1 MRFRLIHI
9 VVLWTIGV
17 IAFPGAA
24 SAQTAV
30 KTRAGVHP
38 DYARIVF
45 EWPKK
50 TEFSAAIRGK
60 ELSVVFGNPFKS
72 DYSDLSRRLGE
83 YIGPPKSVA
92 GGKEVRFPLRRDV
105 GLQARQFGN
114 RFIVDLLKST
124 PALTEKPVSQP
135 QPRPKTGI
143 SESASPPDTKKGPHA
158 AQVTSE
164 RDPAEAQA
172 DREKA
177 AAMEQEKKKREQEEA
192 GAKALAAAK
201 FIEDEKQASVSKEG
215 KIEFELRVKEIA
227 GGLRLRFPFPKD
239 VSSAVFLRGDHLWVV
254 FDKPAHIDLS
264 IIPLLNRDVIQGAEQ
279 LDDQDATVLT
289 FRVTPGYVPHAGRSH
304 SVWQIDLLKEAVAP
318 DGILPVI
325 REPETGTGGL
335 VRVKAGNPSPP
346 VKVFDPAVGDALVIT
361 PVLESAH
368 AVVQQRKYVDFDLL
382 ATAQGIAIAPNTD
395 RLQVKS
401 LPGSVEISS
410 QSGLMIS
417 DDVARNLG
425 HNQTGGVTPPA
436 PANMDFENWAR
447 GANTAYYE
455 TRRQLLA
462 NVAGSKL
469 AERSANQM
477 ALAQF
482 YLAHGLAAESRS
494 TLNVMAAED
503 ANAIKDPYYLG
514 ISGVT
519 NYFLARYQE
528 AGKDLTDN
536 SLSSDSH
543 AKLWL
548 GAVKARQGLWKD
560 SLSAFDS
567 GFAVIGKYPAKIRA
581 EMRVLAG
588 TAALQTGEFD
598 RAERE
603 LNNVPEKNLP
613 PILENEAK
621 LLQARLFEAR
631 GKTDDALRSYDEV
644 IARRHLPTAVPA
656 RLARLLLLNRL
667 GSLDNA
673 KTIEQLEALRYAW
686 RGDDTELKVLEALGG
701 RYIANNDYREGLS
714 VMRAAVTY
722 YPDTD
727 RSRRIADQ
735 MNEVFANLFLND
747 GAKSMPAVKALALY
761 YDFREL
767 TPLGS
772 DGDEMIRRLGE
783 RLVAVDLLD
792 EAIELLDHQVKFR
805 LEGTAKAQ
813 VATRLAVI
821 QLLNKMPDKALD
833 TIRRTQQTRL
843 PEDLTFR
850 RLILEARALMEL
862 SEFEQ
867 ALELIAGFDQ
877 GEANLLRAD
886 IYWASQDWPMAA
898 TSLVK
903 VLDSAPA
910 DKPLEAAGQSQVMRA
925 AIAYALAGQQEGLDR
940 LRNRYGNMMAAG
952 AYAGSFDVITRSP
965 SGNGVGF
972 RQLASTI
979 AGIDTLRDFM
989 ASYRRDL

>member
-1 MRFRLIHI
+1 MLRLLHL
-9 VVLWTIGV
+9 VLACAIGV
-17 IAFPGAA
+17 VAFS
-24 SAQTAV
+24 SAGMAQQSV
-30 KTRAGVHP
+30 ITRAGVHS

-50 TEFSAAIRGK
+50 TEFSASIAGK
-60 ELSVVFGNPFKS
+60 ELRIVFGNSFKT
-72 DYSDLSRRLGE
+72 DYSDVTRRLSG
-83 YIGPPKSVA
+83 YIGPPKNLA
-92 GGKEVRFPLRRDV
+92 GGKEVRFPLRREV
-105 GLQARQFGN
+105 GLQTRQFGN
-114 RFIVDLLKST
+114 RFIIDLLKSS
-124 PALTEKPVSQP
+124 PALAEKPGTQP
-135 QPRPKTGI
+135 QPRPEI
-143 SESASPPDTKKGPHA
+143 PLSEPAPPPDGKKVPDV

-172 DREKA
+172 DRENA
-177 AAMEQEKKKREQEEA
+177 ASIEQAKKKQEQEEA
-192 GAKALAAAK
+192 AAKALTAAK
-201 FIEDEKQASVSKEG
+201 FIEDEKQAAIVRDG
-215 KIEFELRVKEIA
+215 QIEFELRVKEIA
-227 GGLRLRFPFPKD
+227 GGLRLRFPFPED
-239 VSSAVFLRGDHLWVV
+239 VSAAVFLRGDNLWVV

-264 IIPLLNRDVIQGAEQ
+264 IISLLKRDVIQEAEQ

-289 FRVTPGYVPHAGRSH
+289 FKVAPGYVPHAGRRH
-304 SVWQIDLLKEAVAP
+304 SVWQVDLLKEAAAP
-318 DGILPVI
+318 DGIFPVI

-335 VRVKAGNPSPP
+335 VRVKAGNPAPP
-346 VKVFDPAVGDALVIT
+346 VKAFDPAVGDTLVIT
-361 PVLESAH
+361 PVLESGH
-368 AVVQQRKYVDFDLL
+368 ALVQNRKYVDFDLL
-382 ATAQGIAIAPNTD
+382 ATVQGVAIAPTTD

-401 LPGSVEISS
+401 LPGSIEISS
-410 QSGLMIS
+410 LTGLLIS

-425 HNQTGGVTPPA
+425 RNRAAGVMPQA
-436 PANMDFENWAR
+436 PANMEFERWAR
-447 GANTAYYE
+447 GTNATYHD

-462 NVAGSKL
+462 NIAGSKL
-469 AERSANQM
+469 VERSANRM
-477 ALAQF
+477 TLAQF

-494 TLNVMAAED
+494 ALNVMAAED
-503 ANAIKDPYYLG
+503 ANAAKDPYYLG

-519 NYFLARYQE
+519 NYYLARYKE
-528 AGKDLTDN
+528 AEKDLTDN
-536 SLSSDSH
+536 SLGSDSH

-560 SLSAFDS
+560 SLGAFDS
-567 GFAVIGKYPAKIRA
+567 GFAVIGKYPDKIRA

-588 TAALQTGEFD
+588 MAALQAGED
-598 RAERE
+598 ERAERE
-603 LNNVPEKNLP
+603 LNNVPDKNLP
-613 PILENEAK
+613 SYLESEAMM
-621 LLQARLFEAR
+621 LRARLFEAR
-631 GKTDDALRSYDEV
+631 GKTDEALRGYDEV
-644 IARRHLPTAVPA
+644 ITRHYLPTAVPA

-667 GSLDNA
+667 GSLDNE
-673 KTIEQLEALRYAW
+673 KTIGQLEALRYAW
-686 RGDDTELKVLEALGG
+686 RGDDTELRVLEALGE
-701 RYIANNDYREGLS
+701 RYIANKNYREGLT

-735 MNEVFANLFLND
+735 MHEVFATLFLQE

-772 DGDEMIRRLGE
+772 EGDEMIRRLGE

-792 EAIELLDHQVKFR
+792 EGIELLDHQVRNR
-805 LEGTAKAQ
+805 LEGAAKAQ
-813 VATRLAVI
+813 VAARLAVI
-821 QLLNKMPDKALD
+821 QLLNKMPDKALE
-833 TIRRTQQTRL
+833 TIQRTRQTRL

-898 TSLVK
+898 ISLLK
-903 VLDSAPA
+903 VLDGAPA
-910 DKPLEAAGQSQVMRA
+910 DKPLEAAGQGQVMRA
-925 AIAYALAGQQEGLDR
+925 AIAFALAGQQEGLDR
-940 LRNRYGNMMAAG
+940 LRNRYGGAMAAG
-952 AYAGSFDVITRSP
+952 VYAGGFDVITRSS

>member
-1 MRFRLIHI
+1 MFRALHI
-9 VVLWTIGV
+9 LVLWTFGV
-17 IAFPGAA
+17 FAFSGAA
-24 SAQTAV
+24 LAQQEI
-30 KTRAGVHP
+30 KTRAGLHP
-38 DYARIVF
+38 DHARIVF
-45 EWPKK
+45 EWPRK
-50 TEFSAAIRGK
+50 TEFSASITGK
-60 ELSVVFGNPFKS
+60 ELRVVFGEPFTS
-72 DYSDLSRRLGE
+72 DYSDVTRRLRG
-83 YIGPPKSVA
+83 YVGPPKAAA
-92 GGKEVRFPLRRDV
+92 GGKEIRFSLRREV
-105 GLQARQFGN
+105 GMQTRQFGN
-114 RFIVDLLKST
+114 RFVVDLMNSMPASPEKSV
-124 PALTEKPVSQP
+124 AQP
-135 QPRPKTGI
+135 LPRPKTGNQ
-143 SESASPPDTKKGPHA
+143 ESAPQQNMKNGPQVA
-158 AQVTSE
+158 EVTSE
-164 RDPAEAQA
+164 RDPAEVQA

-177 AAMEQEKKKREQEEA
+177 AALKEERKKKAEA
-192 GAKALAAAK
+192 AAAAKALATAR
-201 FIEDEKQASVSKEG
+201 FIEDEKQSAVIKEG
-215 KIEFELRVKEIA
+215 QISFELRVKEIA
-227 GGLRLRFPFPKD
+227 GGLRLRFPFPED
-239 VSSAVFLRGDHLWVV
+239 ASAAVFLRGDHLWVV

-264 IIPLLNRDVIQGAEQ
+264 IISLLKRDVIQKAEQ
-279 LDDQDATVLT
+279 LDDQDASVLT
-289 FRVTPGYVPHAGRSH
+289 FQVTPGYVPYAVRRH
-304 SVWQIDLLKEAVAP
+304 SVWQVDLLKEVIAP
-318 DGILPVI
+318 YGILPVI
-325 REPETGTGGL
+325 REPEAGAGGL
-335 VRVKAGNPSPP
+335 VRVKAGNPAQP
-346 VKVFDPAVGDALVIT
+346 VKAFDPVVGDSLVIT

-382 ATAQGIAIAPNTD
+382 ATAQGVAISPNTD

-401 LPGSVEISS
+401 QPGSVVISS
-410 QSGLMIS
+410 LSGLLIS
-417 DDVARNLG
+417 DDVARNLAG
-425 HNQTGGVTPPA
+425 GRTGGVMPQA
-436 PANMDFENWAR
+436 PAYMDFERWAR
-447 GANTAYYE
+447 GSSANYKE
-455 TRRQLLA
+455 TQRQLLA

-469 AERSANQM
+469 AERRASQM

-494 TLNVMAAED
+494 TLNIMAAED
-503 ANAIKDPYYLG
+503 ANAVKDPYYLG

-519 NYFLARYQE
+519 DYFLARYDGAE
-528 AGKDLTDN
+528 KELTDN
-536 SLSSDSH
+536 SLNSDSH

-548 GAVKARQGLWKD
+548 GAIRARQGLWKD
-560 SLSAFDS
+560 ALRAFDS
-567 GFAVIGKYPAKIRA
+567 GFAVIGKYPDRIRA

-588 TAALQTGEFD
+588 AAALQVAETE

-603 LNNVPEKNLP
+603 LNNVPVKNLP
-613 PILENEAK
+613 PSLVSEAK
-621 LLQARLFEAR
+621 LLQARLYEAR
-631 GKTDDALRSYDEV
+631 GKTDEALRGYDEV
-644 IARRHLPTAVPA
+644 IARRLLPTSVPA

-686 RGDDTELKVLEALGG
+686 RGDDTELKVLEALGE
-701 RYIANNDYREGLS
+701 RYIANNEYREGLS

-722 YPDTD
+722 YPNTD

-735 MNEVFANLFLND
+735 MHEVFTNLFLQD

-772 DGDEMIRRLGE
+772 EGDEMIRRLGE

-792 EAIELLDHQVKFR
+792 EAVELLDHQVKFR

-813 VATRLAVI
+813 VAARLAVI
-821 QLLNKMPDKALD
+821 ELLNKNPDKALD

-867 ALELIAGFDQ
+867 ALELIAGYDQ

-898 TSLVK
+898 ISLLK
-903 VLDSAPA
+903 VLESSPS
-910 DKPLEAAGQSQVMRA
+910 DKPLGAAGQSRVMRA
-925 AIAYALAGQQEGLDR
+925 AIAYALAGQQAELDK
-940 LRNRYGNMMAAG
+940 LQNRYGNAMAAS
-952 AYAGSFDVITRSP
+952 AYAGSFDVITRSA